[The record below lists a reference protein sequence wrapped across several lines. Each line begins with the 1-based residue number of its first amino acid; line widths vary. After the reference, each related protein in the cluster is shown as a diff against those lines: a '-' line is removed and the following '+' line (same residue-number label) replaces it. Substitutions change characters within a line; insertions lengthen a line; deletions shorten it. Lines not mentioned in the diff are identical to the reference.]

1 MASTKTMRAVHI
13 SSFVTA
19 LSAIEVS
26 QIPCPSIT
34 DSTLLIRVTHVSPTH
49 VDILYAQGKHQN
61 NQRHAK
67 PPFILGMDFAG
78 IVEHSPTSSQLK
90 AGDNVYGSY
99 FGAFA
104 EYIAIDV
111 KGGAGS
117 VRRVP
122 KKWTNAEA
130 CAVGASGAISL
141 GCFYRAGKIQ
151 RGDWI
156 LVTGASGG
164 LGVIAVQVAK
174 ALGAKVIAL
183 VGNEEKGNMLKG
195 VGVDACVSY
204 KEKGWETK
212 VQEISDGG
220 VSVVYDAVGMVES
233 SLRCCRFGGTVVIV
247 GFAGRGGDM
256 EKLKV
261 NRILLK
267 GAGVAGYVSDI
278 ESSFSMNSAKSS
290 YRGLANMV
298 DECHPKRQRFGQ
310 ILTKW

>member
-1 MASTKTMRAVHI
+1 MTQPKTMQAVHI
-13 SSFVTA
+13 SDFVTSLKA
-19 LSAIEVS
+19 VQVTTVPLPHIDKSM
-26 QIPCPSIT
+26 
-34 DSTLLIRVTHVSPTH
+34 LLIRVTHVSPTH

-67 PPFILGMDFAG
+67 PPFTLGMDFAG
-78 IVEHSPTSSQLK
+78 IVQSAPANSDFQK
-90 AGDNVYGSY
+90 GDNVYGSY

-104 EYIAIDV
+104 EYIALDV
-111 KGGAGS
+111 RNGIGG

-122 KKWTNAEA
+122 KRWSNAEA

-141 GCFYRAGKIQ
+141 GCFYRAGKITT
-151 RGDWI
+151 GDWV

-183 VGNEEKGNMLKG
+183 VGSEDKADMLKS

-204 KEKGWETK
+204 KEKAWEKK
-212 VQEISDGG
+212 VQDISQGG

-233 SLRCCRFGGTVVIV
+233 SLRCCKFGGTVVIV

-267 GAGVAGYVSDI
+267 GAGVVGYVS
-278 ESSFSMNSAKSS
+278 
-290 YRGLANMV
+290 
-298 DECHPKRQRFGQ
+298 Q
-310 ILTKW
+310 IDLEV